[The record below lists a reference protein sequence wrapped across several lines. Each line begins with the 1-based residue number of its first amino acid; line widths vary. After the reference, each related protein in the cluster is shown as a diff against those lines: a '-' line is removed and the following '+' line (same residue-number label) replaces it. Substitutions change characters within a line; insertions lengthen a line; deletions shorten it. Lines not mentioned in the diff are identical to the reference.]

1 MLTNGCSQALDLC
14 ITVLANPG
22 QNILIPRPGFS
33 IYKTLS
39 GTLGINVKYYDLIV
53 NLFNSFIIYSFLLFT
68 IYAYFQKE
76 DQNWQIDLKKM
87 ESLIDSQTVGII
99 VNNPS
104 NPCGSNYS
112 RQHLCDIIRLAEKH
126 KLTIIADEVY
136 GDMVKILFV
145 FIY

>member
-1 MLTNGCSQALDLC
+1 
-14 ITVLANPG
+14 
-22 QNILIPRPGFS
+22 
-33 IYKTLS
+33 
-39 GTLGINVKYYDLIV
+39 
-53 NLFNSFIIYSFLLFT
+53 
-68 IYAYFQKE
+68 
-76 DQNWQIDLKKM
+76 M
-87 ESLIDSQTVGII
+87 ESLIDCQTVGII